1 MRPDGDLDF
10 LLIKGACNAGELAR
24 LGRNALPRGVPLD
37 VIAAPPDYLAEK
49 GASLSSLLRTAIE
62 GTTLFADRQR
72 LPYRPNAAA
81 ARAHEAPAAEPPPPN
96 ARPHQP
102 GEAGSWLK
110 HWGART
116 PLRGPCRRT
125 ARSRR
130 SPSGGSPS
138 PRRRGTRSRTSSR
151 SRLML
156 LELPVPIGFV
166 VGSVQ
171 NRLAFVLRNVRMTA
185 DRLKHTGGWK
195 RPECRRALAVGGYE
209 ARPRRARRR
218 RPRQPRADGPRAR
231 GRGGQAADAQRRRVL
246 QGGVLHRDHQV
257 GKQRLAHRLRQADG
271 EPPQR
276 GDAPPDARGARGA
289 AGRAADRRRAPSPGA
304 ACTSTWAAATSTSP
318 TAWGTTSGRTARRT
332 SRSATR
338 APTTWSTRT
347 ARRARTRPG

>member
-195 RPECRRALAVGGYE
+195 
-209 ARPRRARRR
+209 
-218 RPRQPRADGPRAR
+218 
-231 GRGGQAADAQRRRVL
+231 
-246 QGGVLHRDHQV
+246 
-257 GKQRLAHRLRQADG
+257 
-271 EPPQR
+271 
-276 GDAPPDARGARGA
+276 
-289 AGRAADRRRAPSPGA
+289 
-304 ACTSTWAAATSTSP
+304 
-318 TAWGTTSGRTARRT
+318 TARVPAR
-332 SRSATR
+332 SRRWRVRGTAT
-338 APTTWSTRT
+338 TRT
-347 ARRARTRPG
+347 AKTATAATRRRTTCPRTRGSSGRCAAPPSSTRRRSPPRSPSGETTTGTSTTASRWRATAAR